1 MRSWRHPLVLI
12 LAVCGLAAFGPV
24 CAAGAAD
31 ADPTPAWSV
40 TARDGAHLTV
50 RLDVPTPTL
59 READLLGE
67 TFTDVTLPGAESA
80 GEPGQ
85 PALPVLGRLVAV
97 PEGMD
102 LRLVGARG
110 AREPLA
116 GSWRPLPAQPVAD
129 AGAVATWDRDYY
141 AAKAADATAPLAEIG
156 EPARLHGVR
165 VVPVTVR
172 PVDWDRATGILA
184 SAATVEME
192 LEFVPSTAA
201 TAESRPARPL
211 PASFATLLESA
222 VLGFDKAAVETVPM
236 GTWVCIAPNIPAVIT
251 ALEPLVAWRA
261 RQGYNVVS
269 VTTAE
274 TGTTNTA
281 IKAWLQNL
289 YNTATVPLEMICLAG
304 DASGTVPVATWNES
318 LSGYNGEGDHE
329 YTRLDGADV
338 LPDVHI
344 GRLSAGS
351 TAELTAIV
359 NKVVSYESDPWLT
372 NDPGWFKRAG
382 VAADPS
388 TSGYSTIWTSQWV
401 KDQLLRLNYTQ
412 VDTIWSGNFLTQIL
426 GSVNAG
432 NTMFTYRGYLGMS
445 SVTTGHIGTM
455 NNGRKLPFA
464 VIMTCDTGS
473 FAGSTSRSEAFL
485 RNANGGA
492 IAAIGTATIGT
503 HTRYNNCI
511 FAGVVDGALNTG
523 DQRVGPALSHGK
535 LVMYTN
541 YNAVEPD
548 EVAIWATWNNLMG
561 DPATA
566 IWTGR
571 PADLAVTAPSSLD
584 DDANALPVT
593 VTAGGSPVPGALV
606 ALYRKGVISVCAET
620 GADGRVVLPV
630 SGLVDGTLQLTVTG
644 TNLRPWLG
652 VVTVGPQV
660 VALVPGAT
668 VIDDDLAGASYGN
681 GNGVAEP
688 GETIELSVAVSNR
701 GTGAAPAVTATLVSA
716 EPQAVVAQASAG
728 YGAVAGGATGS
739 PDAPFVI
746 ELGASL
752 AGGTTLPLEFV
763 ATNGGIDHVGL
774 VPLLVS
780 GPGAEL
786 TSTLLGGAGGI
797 LNPGQTGT
805 LRVTVRNRGDLST
818 AGATLSLASSDR
830 WVTVTDPDGA
840 LPAIGVGGLG
850 NNSGDLFTLQVSS
863 DCLPGH
869 LAVLDLQVNFA
880 EGGKANL
887 AVPLTFGTRVV
898 TDPVGP
904 DAGRYYAFDDGDVGY
919 GQAPVY
925 QWVELDPALGGPG
938 TAVPLTDF
946 AIYSDDVEVVDLPFT
961 FRYYGRDFS
970 KISICSNGWFSMGA
984 TYQRHY
990 RNRSLPAIE
999 APEDMVCVY
1008 WDEVYAVAGDGG
1020 VFAWHDATNH
1030 RYIIE
1035 WRRMRN
1041 EVGNAIETFQAILL
1055 DPAHEAGDTGDGV
1068 IIMQYQTVNQVDS
1081 LEGYSTVGIQCK
1093 SQESAVQYSYWN
1105 SYPGGAA
1112 PLQAGRAI
1120 AFRTVLAQA
1129 TGEVAGSV
1137 SNASAGGTPV
1147 DGAVISVI
1155 GTGRQAISA
1164 GGLFERAVPV
1174 GTWNVAVSHPSFAP
1188 DTTYGVVVVEG
1199 VASTVDFALVDI
1211 AGPVFSATAVP
1222 ASTDDTTGP
1231 YVVTTTATD
1240 FSGVADL
1247 RFHYTSSTA
1256 GGPFELPLTATGQ
1269 PGQYQAAIPGQASGT
1284 RVQFWLE
1291 GTDPVGN
1298 ASYEPAGGP
1307 FAPHA
1312 FVVAELSD
1320 IAVDDLES
1328 AAGWTG
1334 GVGGDTATSGTWVHV
1349 DPNGV
1354 TEGSILVQTE
1364 DDHTASGT
1372 MCWITGND
1380 PVGSNQG
1387 TADVDGGT
1395 TTLLSPVY
1403 DVAGVAGLD
1412 LRYWRWYTND
1422 TGNSPGLDYWV
1433 VQGSFDGGSW
1443 FTLENTNASLRAWTE
1458 QVFQLDTY
1466 APALG
1471 NQLQLRF
1478 IASDLGAGSLV
1489 EAAVDDLTLRGY
1501 TVPADV
1507 AAPTVTLGYPN
1518 GGQVLAAGAQATVAW
1533 THDDDIG
1540 VVQARV
1546 WLSTDSGGSWSL
1558 LAQGPFNQAWD
1569 WTVPA
1574 GAGPNCRLRVQVL
1587 DAAGNLAEAV
1597 SAADFAVGGASAVG
1611 DGQLPHA
1618 PVLAQNAPNPF
1629 NPRTKISFVLPAAG
1643 EARLCVYDVNG
1654 RLIRTLASGWMEAGE
1669 RTVTW
1674 DGDDD
1679 RGGRVASG
1687 LYFCRLSAGD
1697 RTVVQK
1703 MTLLK

>member
-1 MRSWRHPLVLI
+1 MRSWRHPLALM
-12 LAVCGLAAFGPV
+12 LAVCGLAVLSPAL
-24 CAAGAAD
+24 AAGAASGNQ
-31 ADPTPAWSV
+31 APAWSV

-50 RLDVPTPTL
+50 RLDVPSPTL
-59 READLLGE
+59 HQTELLGE
-67 TFTDVTLPGAESA
+67 TFTDITLPGAESA
-80 GEPGQ
+80 GDPGQ
-85 PALPVLGRLVAV
+85 PALPVVGRLVAV

-110 AREPLA
+110 TREPLA
-116 GSWRPLPAQPVAD
+116 GAWRPLPAQPVAE
-129 AGAVATWDRDYY
+129 AGAAATWDRAYY
-141 AAKAADATAPLAEIG
+141 AAKAASAPLELAVIG

-172 PVDWDRATGILA
+172 PVAWDRATGILA
-184 SAATVEME
+184 SAATVE
-192 LEFVPSTAA
+192 LEFAFVPSAA
-201 TAESRPARPL
+201 AKAETRPLRPL
-211 PASFATLLESA
+211 PASFATLLENT
-222 VLGFDKAAVETVPM
+222 VLGFDKATVETVPM
-236 GTWVCIAPNIPAVIT
+236 GTWVCIAPNNAAVIT

-281 IKAWLQNL
+281 IKAWLQNF
-289 YNTATVPLEMICLAG
+289 YNTATIPLEMVCLAG

-318 LSGYNGEGDHE
+318 LSGYNGEGDHA
-329 YTRLDGADV
+329 YTRLDGTDV

-344 GRLSAGS
+344 GRLSAAS
-351 TAELTAIV
+351 TAELTSIV
-359 NKVVSYESDPWLT
+359 NKIVSYESNPLT
-372 NDPGWFKRAG
+372 SDTAWYTRAG
-382 VAADPS
+382 LTGDPS
-388 TSGYSTIWTSQWV
+388 TSGYSCIWTNQWV

-412 VDTIWSGNFLTQIL
+412 VDTFWSGNFATLMTN
-426 GSVNAG
+426 SVSAG
-432 NTMFTYRGYLGMS
+432 NTLFTYRGYYGMS
-445 SVTTGHIGTM
+445 GLTTGHIGTM
-455 NNGRKLPFA
+455 SNGQKLTFA
-464 VIMTCDTGS
+464 VIMTCGTGS
-473 FAGSTSRSEAFL
+473 FASGTSNSEAFL
-485 RNANGGA
+485 RNANG
-492 IAAIGTATIGT
+492 AAVASIGTATTGT

-541 YNAVEPD
+541 YNAVEPE
-548 EVAIWATWNNLMG
+548 EVEIWATWNNLMG

-566 IWTGR
+566 MWTAV
-571 PADLAVTAPSSLD
+571 PANLVVTAPTALD
-584 DDANALPVT
+584 DDANALPVA
-593 VTAGGSPVPGALV
+593 VTAGGSPVAGAVV

-630 SGLVDGTLQLTVTG
+630 SGLVDGTMQLTVTG
-644 TNLRPWLG
+644 RNLKPWLG
-652 VVTVGPQV
+652 VVTVGPQA
-660 VALVPGAT
+660 VALVPGAP
-668 VIDDDLAGASYGN
+668 VIDDDNSGASSGD
-681 GNGVAEP
+681 GDGLAEP
-688 GETIELSVAVSNR
+688 GETIELFVDLTNH
-701 GTGAAPAVTATLVSA
+701 GTGTAAAATAILASGDA
-716 EPQAVVAQASAG
+716 QAVVAQASAG
-728 YGAVAGGATGS
+728 YGAVLSGATAS
-739 PDAPFVI
+739 PDAPFV
-746 ELGASL
+746 LSL
-752 AGGTTLPLEFV
+752 DAGLRGGSSLPLTFT
-763 ATNGGIDHVGL
+763 ASNAGADQVGL
-774 VPLLVS
+774 VTLDVS
-780 GPGAEL
+780 GPATTL
-786 TSTLLGGAGGI
+786 TSTLLGGAGGT

-805 LRVTVRNRGDLST
+805 LRVSLLNDGNLAT
-818 AGATLSLASSDR
+818 AGATLTLTSGDH
-830 WVTVTDPDGA
+830 WVTVVDGNGT
-840 LPAIGVGGLG
+840 LPGIAAGGQG
-850 NNSGDLFTLQVSS
+850 NNSGDLFSLQVSP
-863 DCLPGH
+863 DCFPGH
-869 LAVLDLQVNFA
+869 LAVLDLDVTFA
-880 EGGKANL
+880 EGGKARL
-887 AVPLTFGTRVV
+887 AVPVTFGARVV

-904 DAGRYYAFDDGDVGY
+904 DAGRYYAFDDGDASY

-938 TAVPLTDF
+938 TAVPLNDY

-970 KISICSNGWFSMGA
+970 KISICSNGWLSMGA

-1008 WDEVYAVAGDGG
+1008 WDEVYAVVGDGG
-1020 VFAWHDATNH
+1020 VFAWHDVANH

-1041 EVGNAIETFQAILL
+1041 EVGSAIETFQAILL

-1081 LEGYSTVGIQCK
+1081 LEAYSTVGIQCK
-1093 SQESAVQYSYWN
+1093 SQDTAVQYTYWD

-1112 PLQAGRAI
+1112 PLLAGRAI
-1120 AFRTVLAQA
+1120 AFRTVEAQIMGKVQGNV
-1129 TGEVAGSV
+1129 T
-1137 SNASAGGTPV
+1137 NASAGGTSIE
-1147 DGAVISVI
+1147 GAVVAVLGS
-1155 GTGRQAISA
+1155 GRQAITA
-1164 GGLFERAVPV
+1164 GGFFERDVPV

-1188 DTTYGVVVVEG
+1188 DTTYGVVVAEG
-1199 VASTVDFALVDI
+1199 LASTVDFALVDI
-1211 AGPVFSATAVP
+1211 AGPAFSGTVVP
-1222 ASTDDTTGP
+1222 ASTNDTTGP

-1240 FSGVADL
+1240 YSGVADL
-1247 RFHYTSSTA
+1247 RFYYTSSTA
-1256 GGPFELPLTATGQ
+1256 GGPFELALTPTGQ
-1269 PGQYQAAIPGQASGT
+1269 PGQFQAAIPGQASGT

-1291 GTDPVGN
+1291 GSDPVGN
-1298 ASYEPAGGP
+1298 VSYEPAGGP
-1307 FAPHA
+1307 FAPLA
-1312 FVVAELSD
+1312 FVVAELSVV
-1320 IAVDDLES
+1320 AVDDMES
-1328 AAGWTG
+1328 AAGWSG
-1334 GVGGDTATSGTWVHV
+1334 GVGGDTATSGMWEHA
-1349 DPNGV
+1349 DPNGIYFNA
-1354 TEGSILVQTE
+1354 ELVQPE
-1364 DDHTASGT
+1364 DDRTATGT
-1372 MCWITGND
+1372 MCWVTGND
-1380 PVGSNQG
+1380 PAGSAQG
-1387 TADVDGGT
+1387 TEDVDNGT

-1403 DVAGVAGLD
+1403 DVAGIGGLE
-1412 LRYWRWYTND
+1412 LRYWRWYSND
-1422 TGNSPGLDYWV
+1422 TGNSPNQDYWV
-1433 VQGSFDGGSW
+1433 VQGSFDGGAW

-1478 IASDLGAGSLV
+1478 IASDASPGSLV

-1501 TVPADV
+1501 SVPAEA

-1518 GGQVLAAGAQATVAW
+1518 GGQVLAAGSQATVAW
-1533 THDDDIG
+1533 SHADDIG

-1546 WLSTDSGGSWSL
+1546 WLSTDSGGSWAL
-1558 LAQGPFNQAWD
+1558 LAQGAFNQAWD

-1597 SAADFAVGGASAVG
+1597 SAADFAVGGTSAVDG
-1611 DGQLPHA
+1611 GQLPHA

-1654 RLIRTLASGWMEAGE
+1654 RLVRTLANGWLEAGE

-1687 LYFCRLSAGD
+1687 LYFCRLSVGD
-1697 RTVVQK
+1697 RTLVQK